1 MPKMTAKYEQALHTA
16 LQRAKIKPS
25 QINQMTTQDDL
36 YSALQHAGYFWDSA
50 GKKWVYHAP
59 TGAADPTPLIMVRVW
74 ADAEIVEE
82 AADEVTERLV
92 NFTLVERSTPYPCR
106 PPKQLES
113 RVYLKFMPKRT

>member
-25 QINQMTTQDDL
+25 QINQMTSQEQL
-36 YSALQHAGYFWDSA
+36 YQALQSAGYFWDSA

-59 TGAADPTPLIMVRVW
+59 AEAHDPTPLVMVRVW

-82 AADEVTERLV
+82 AADEVVERLAR
-92 NFTLVERSTPYPCR
+92 FTLIERSTPYPCR